1 MNSWDLIKKYIQK
14 NSPKWTSDKDN
25 LITVVLKKLKKVYA
39 KYISNNKTVPFTAD
53 FKIISSSYLWKLR
66 VKMMRNPSFLLINK
80 LLRWLIINK

>member
-14 NSPKWTSDKDN
+14 NSPKWNSNKDN
-25 LITVVLKKLKKVYA
+25 LITVALLKLKKVYA
-39 KYISNNKTVPFTAD
+39 KYISKSKTVPFTVD

-80 LLRWLIINK
+80 LLRCLIINK